1 MVPTLATVAM
11 ETTKNTVFWAISRH
25 FSKTTDWIGVK
36 FYMKVFYYKWQL
48 TKQDGTHPSNGCH
61 GNDKKH
67 CFLGHYLPF
76 LKNYW
81 SDRDEIL
88 HEALSS

>member
-48 TKQDGTHPSNGCH
+48 TEQDGTHHSNSCH
-61 GNDKKH
+61 GNS
-67 CFLGHYLPF
+67 
-76 LKNYW
+76 KNTVF
-81 SDRDEIL
+81 
-88 HEALSS
+88 